1 MPYPEIDLP
10 ALVRMLLNI
19 RTAHCDVVID
29 TDAANEIDDQ
39 FAIVH
44 ALLSDVLNVE
54 AIYAAPFHTE
64 WTQTSGP
71 DEGMELSYQEILR
84 VLDRMPTEFTGP
96 VLRGSAEYMPGPD
109 QPVRSEAADDL
120 VARAMADRD
129 KPLYVLAL
137 GALTNVASAILME
150 PEIVKRMVVV
160 PLGGSPYETGS
171 YADLNF
177 TEDVHAVRVLF
188 DSGVPVVHV
197 VGYVVSEMMRTTEP
211 EMARYVKGRGEIGDY
226 LYGLY
231 RDFVSD
237 FPGRSKPI
245 WDLAVGAW
253 LMNPDW
259 TRSHLVPSPIFNEGL
274 CYSFDPTRHPVRVL
288 THVDRDA
295 VFRDFFEKLDALT
308 R

>member
-1 MPYPEIDLP
+1 MPYPEIDVP
-10 ALVRMLLNI
+10 RLVQLLQHPNGP
-19 RTAHCDVVID
+19 CDVVID
-29 TDAANEIDDQ
+29 TDTANEIDDQ

-44 ALLSDVLNVE
+44 AILSEVLNVE

-84 VLDRMPTEFTGP
+84 VLDKMPTAFSGP
-96 VLRGSAEYMPGPD
+96 VLRGSAEYMSAPD
-109 QPVRSEAADDL
+109 RPVSSAAAGD
-120 VARAMADRD
+120 VAARAMADRD
-129 KPLYVLAL
+129 GPLYVLAL
-137 GALTNVASAILME
+137 GALTNIASAILVE
-150 PEIVKRMVVV
+150 PAIVSRMVVL

-171 YADLNF
+171 FADLNF

-211 EMARYVKGRGEIGDY
+211 EMSRYLKGRGALGDY
-226 LYGLY
+226 LYELY

-245 WDLAVGAW
+245 WDMAVGAW

-259 TRSHLVPSPIFNEGL
+259 TSSHLTPSPIFNEGL
-274 CYSFDPTRHPVRVL
+274 RYSFDPTRHPVRVL
-288 THVDRDA
+288 TRVNRDA
-295 VFRDFFEKLDALT
+295 VFNDLFEKLETLN

>member
-1 MPYPEIDLP
+1 MPQTQVGVST
-10 ALVRMLLNI
+10 LVNLLQHPNGP
-19 RTAHCDVVID
+19 CDVVID

-54 AIYAAPFHTE
+54 AIYAAPFHAE
-64 WTQTSGP
+64 WTQTTGP
-71 DEGMELSYQEILR
+71 DEGMELSYREILK
-84 VLDRMPTEFTGP
+84 VLDKMPGEFAGP
-96 VLRGSAEYMPGPD
+96 VLRGSAAYMSAPD
-109 QPVRSEAADDL
+109 TPVPSEAADDL
-120 VARAMADRD
+120 IARAMSGRD
-129 KPLYVLAL
+129 GPLYVLAL
-137 GALTNVASAILME
+137 GALTNVASAILSE
-150 PEIVKRMVVV
+150 PDIVSRIVVI

-171 YADLNF
+171 YADMNF

-211 EMARYVKGRGEIGDY
+211 EIARYVKGKGALGDY

-231 RDFVSD
+231 RDFVTD

-245 WDLAVGAW
+245 WDMAVGAW
-253 LMNPDW
+253 LMDPDW
-259 TRSHLVPSPIFNEGL
+259 TGSHLTPSPIFNEDL
-274 CYSFDPTRHPVRVL
+274 RYSFDPSRHPVRVL
-288 THVDRDA
+288 TRVDRDA
-295 VFRDFFEKLDALT
+295 VFSDFFEKLDALT

>member
-1 MPYPEIDLP
+1 MPYPEIDAARIVERLQHP
-10 ALVRMLLNI
+10 NGP
-19 RTAHCDVVID
+19 CDVVID
-29 TDAANEIDDQ
+29 SDTANEIDDQ

-44 ALLSDVLNVE
+44 ALLSEVLNVE
-54 AIYAAPFHTE
+54 AIYAAPFHAE

-84 VLDRMPTEFTGP
+84 VLDKMPTEFTGP
-96 VLRGSAEYMPGPD
+96 VLRGLAEYMSASDRPMP
-109 QPVRSEAADDL
+109 SEAASDL
-120 VARAMADRD
+120 VVRAMADRD
-129 KPLYVLAL
+129 GPLYVLAL
-137 GALTNVASAILME
+137 GAVTNVASAILSE
-150 PEIVKRMVVV
+150 PAIVNRIVVI

-171 YADLNF
+171 FADMNF

-211 EMARYVKGRGEIGDY
+211 EMARYVRGRGEIGDY

-231 RDFVSD
+231 RDYVSD

-245 WDLAVGAW
+245 WDMAVGAW
-253 LMNPDW
+253 LMSPDW
-259 TRSHLVPSPIFNEGL
+259 TSSHLTPSPIFNEDL
-274 CYSFDPTRHPVRVL
+274 RYSFDSTRHPVRVL
-288 THVDRDA
+288 TRVDRDA
-295 VFRDFFEKLDALT
+295 VFRDFFEKLETLT

>member
-1 MPYPEIDLP
+1 MPQTQVGVSR
-10 ALVRMLLNI
+10 LVNLLQHPNGP
-19 RTAHCDVVID
+19 CDVVID

-54 AIYAAPFHTE
+54 AIYAAPFHAE
-64 WTQTSGP
+64 WTQTTGP
-71 DEGMELSYQEILR
+71 DEGMELSYQEILK
-84 VLDRMPTEFTGP
+84 VLDKMPAEFAGP
-96 VLRGSAEYMPGPD
+96 VLRGSAAYMSAPD
-109 QPVRSEAADDL
+109 TLVPSEAADDL
-120 VARAMADRD
+120 VARAMSDRD
-129 KPLYVLAL
+129 GPLYVLAL
-137 GALTNVASAILME
+137 GALTNVASAILSE
-150 PEIVKRMVVV
+150 PDIVSRIVVI

-171 YADLNF
+171 YADMNF

-211 EMARYVKGRGEIGDY
+211 EIARYVKGKGALGDY
-226 LYGLY
+226 LYELY
-231 RDFVSD
+231 REFVSD

-245 WDLAVGAW
+245 WDMAVGAW
-253 LMNPDW
+253 LMDPDW
-259 TRSHLVPSPIFNEGL
+259 TGSHLTPSPIFNEDL
-274 CYSFDPTRHPVRVL
+274 RYSFDPSRHPVRVL
-288 THVDRDA
+288 TRVDRDA

>member
-10 ALVRMLLNI
+10 NLVRMLQHPLGS
-19 RTAHCDVVID
+19 CDVVID

-64 WTQTSGP
+64 WTNTSGP
-71 DEGMELSYQEILR
+71 EEGMELSYQEILR
-84 VLDRMPTEFTGP
+84 VLDKLATEFTCP
-96 VLRGSAEYMPGPD
+96 VLRGSEEYMAAAD
-109 QPVRSEAADDL
+109 RLVRSKAADDL
-120 VARAMADRD
+120 VARAMADREG
-129 KPLYVLAL
+129 PLYVLAL
-137 GALTNVASAILME
+137 GAVTNIASAILAE
-150 PEIVKRMVVV
+150 PDIVRRMVVI

-197 VGYVVSEMMRTTEP
+197 VGYVVSDMMRTTEP

-226 LYGLY
+226 LYQLY
-231 RDFVSD
+231 RDQVLD

-245 WDLAVGAW
+245 WDMAVGAW
-253 LMNPDW
+253 LMDPDW
-259 TRSHLVPSPIFNEGL
+259 TRSHLTPSPVFNEDL
-274 CYSFDPTRHPVRVL
+274 RYSFDPARQPVRVL
-288 THVDRDA
+288 TRVDRDA
-295 VFRDFFEKLDALT
+295 VFRDFFEKLDSLAG
-308 R
+308 

>member
-1 MPYPEIDLP
+1 MPYPEIDVP
-10 ALVRMLLNI
+10 RLVQLLQHPNGP
-19 RTAHCDVVID
+19 CNVVID

-39 FAIVH
+39 FAIAH

-54 AIYAAPFHTE
+54 AIYAAPFHAA

-71 DEGMELSYQEILR
+71 DEGMELSYQEIFR
-84 VLDRMPTEFTGP
+84 VLDRMPDKFAGP
-96 VLRGSAEYMPGPD
+96 VLRGSAAYMSAFD
-109 QPVRSEAADDL
+109 KPVPSEASDDL
-120 VARAMADRD
+120 VARAMSTNRD
-129 KPLYVLAL
+129 GPLYVLAL
-137 GALTNVASAILME
+137 GAVTNIASAILSE
-150 PEIVKRMVVV
+150 PAIVDRIVVI

-171 YADLNF
+171 YSDMNF
-177 TEDVHAVRVLF
+177 TEDVPAVRVLF

-211 EMARYVKGRGEIGDY
+211 EMARYVKGRGTIGDY

-245 WDLAVGAW
+245 WDMAVGAW
-253 LMNPDW
+253 LMNQDW
-259 TRSHLVPSPIFNEGL
+259 TSSHLTPSPIFNEDL
-274 CYSFDPTRHPVRVL
+274 RYRLDPARHPVRVL
-288 THVDRDA
+288 TRVDRDA
-295 VFRDFFEKLDALT
+295 VFRDLFEKLDALT

>member
-1 MPYPEIDLP
+1 MPPRGIDVP
-10 ALVRMLLNI
+10 RLVQLLQHPNGP
-19 RTAHCDVVID
+19 CDVVID
-29 TDAANEIDDQ
+29 TDTANEIDDQ

-44 ALLSDVLNVE
+44 ALLSDVLSVE

-64 WTQTSGP
+64 RTQTSGP

-84 VLDRMPTEFTGP
+84 VLEKMPTEFAGP
-96 VLRGSAEYMPGPD
+96 VLRGPAEYMSAPD
-109 QPVRSEAADDL
+109 KPVSSEAADDL
-120 VARAMADRD
+120 VTRAMADRNG
-129 KPLYVLAL
+129 PLYVLAL
-137 GALTNVASAILME
+137 GALTNVSSAILLE
-150 PEIVKRMVVV
+150 PDIVSRIVVI

-171 YADLNF
+171 FADLNF

-188 DSGVPVVHV
+188 ASGVPVVHV

-211 EMARYVKGRGEIGDY
+211 EMARYVKGRGVIGDY

-245 WDLAVGAW
+245 WDMAVGAW
-253 LMNPDW
+253 LMSPDW
-259 TRSHLVPSPIFNEGL
+259 TTSHLTPSPIFNENLLYG
-274 CYSFDPTRHPVRVL
+274 FDPSRHPVRVL
-288 THVDRDA
+288 TRVDRDA
-295 VFRDFFEKLDALT
+295 IFRDFFEKLDALS